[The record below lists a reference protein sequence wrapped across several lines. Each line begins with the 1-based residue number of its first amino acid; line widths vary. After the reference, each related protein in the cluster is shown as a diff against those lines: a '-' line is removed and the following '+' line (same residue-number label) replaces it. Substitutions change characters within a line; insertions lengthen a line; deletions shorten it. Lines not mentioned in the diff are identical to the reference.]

1 MRAMTGRVQAGVC
14 VYVYV
19 YVYVYVQVREQSSQ
33 EQDQGLKEGDDRAR
47 PSNVER

>member
-33 EQDQGLKEGDDRAR
+33 EQEQGLKEGDDRAR
-47 PSNVER
+47 PSNV

>member
-19 YVYVYVQVREQSSQ
+19 YVYVYVQEQ
-33 EQDQGLKEGDDRAR
+33 GINEGEDRAR
-47 PSNVER
+47 PSNL